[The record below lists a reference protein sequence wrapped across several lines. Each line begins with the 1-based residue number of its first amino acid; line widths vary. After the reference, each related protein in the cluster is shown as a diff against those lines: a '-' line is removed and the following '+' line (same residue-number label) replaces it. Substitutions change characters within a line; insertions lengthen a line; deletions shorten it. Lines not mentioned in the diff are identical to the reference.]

1 MVEKIA
7 FVRCI
12 GSLETDRTSRRIDVS
27 FPRQIALVAGV
38 ASLPNAGFRVVPQ
51 LANQAA
57 RAGVA
62 DLDAQKTGESPARY
76 KGDADIRL
84 VIDGCCQEMGDAFP
98 GPAEGAPVPGR
109 LALSNSASLT
119 RWVAA

>member
-1 MVEKIA
+1 M
-7 FVRCI
+7 
-12 GSLETDRTSRRIDVS
+12 S

-38 ASLPNAGFRVVPQ
+38 ASLPNAGFRVVP
-51 LANQAA
+51 LVADQAA

-62 DLDAQKTGESPARY
+62 DLDPQKTGESPARY

-84 VIDGCCQEMGDAFP
+84 VIDGCCQEMGDAFR
-98 GPAEGAPVPGR
+98 GLAGLAPVPGR
-109 LALSNSASLT
+109 LAPSNAASLT